1 MADERHVT
9 FGGSFKFDDSG
20 LVKANKQIDELL
32 KRGKSVSHMFDD
44 VKGLKGFGSSISDA
58 EKSLNGFDN
67 KFDKFREKANKGI
80 KAKIDFDDDQATRKL
95 DHFKTMSE
103 KIPENKHT
111 KMSVDDNASSKFKDA
126 YEASKKVP
134 KIHETTLKAKNDT
147 KPAFNSFDSS
157 METSKKHASVF
168 KNVLLGTFAGNLIS
182 NGVQALVGGLKSA
195 TAAGMAYNKQQ
206 DTMKTVWTALTNE
219 APKDGKKL
227 TNYINDVSQHSIY
240 AAGTIDKMAQSF
252 YHVDSN
258 VGETK
263 NWTKSFVAL
272 GSTLHMTDSNLQNAG
287 ESFAKIVA
295 GGKANS
301 QDMSTMINQF
311 PMFGEA
317 LQKSTGKSMK
327 QLYAMSAAGKL
338 SAKQFTEALDYLGKK
353 YKGGTAEAM
362 TSFQGMSMYIK
373 SRWSVLTGSIMNSS
387 FKLSKGVAH
396 DLQDLMKDDM
406 MKKYARGVSSVVGG
420 AISGISALVK
430 SVDRNKESITAAL
443 GTIGRVFGDTFGIAG
458 DAVKMFG
465 TAFMANVDG
474 PVNKSSL
481 ADRLGQ
487 FQKGFHDFAKAVTP
501 VTDDISGL
509 IGVLSAAVFNN
520 IGSLFRGIGSG
531 LGFAS
536 KNGKGLKGTFEGIAK
551 AISPVNYYFNILGKK
566 LEPVS
571 KGIGEL
577 VGAIGKQVWQDFATT
592 ITTVGK
598 VIGTV
603 ADGIGSIFGVKNG
616 GALKA
621 LGDLL
626 DSIAKNKVAVQTVS
640 WALTGLLTTKMVTGG
655 MSLLGTYSG
664 KLIDIASHFKLIKKN
679 ADEASASEVIANSG
693 GSGGSVGNSTRAGST
708 HYTNA
713 KNASRLTTVGDA
725 AAGAVGIASTVG
737 RSGAQHMAPGK
748 LAQFGKNILS
758 KLGSSKLAGVAEKV
772 GSSKLGTVAKVAG
785 KGLSKIPVLDVLAAS
800 STLIGTTKKNV
811 GSHLGNFG
819 GTLGGME
826 AGGLA
831 GAAIPVLGETG
842 IGEIGGS
849 IIGGM
854 AGSSLGK
861 KAGGAIQKGLG
872 KINMPKMPK
881 LSNPFKGF
889 KVPNIA
895 SMFTKAIGKVPSAI
909 GGAWRKVTSTI
920 SGWGKS
926 IGKFF
931 SPVTKVFGSFVK
943 TVGKV
948 LKPVGRALQLALV
961 IPIALVV
968 GLAIKAWQK
977 MEKPFKTVAKVI
989 GGVVKD
995 VAKSISGA
1003 WKGISKSVGSFN
1015 GKVVKTVSSG
1025 WSKVKKS
1032 TSSAWNSVKNFVV
1045 KPVKA
1050 IGSAVNRYIVKNL
1063 VKAVSGAWSKVKKST
1078 SSAWN
1083 AIKKYV
1089 VNPVESL
1096 YKTVTGKFSSLFK
1109 GIRGVTSSFGKWF
1122 SKTWGDIKSNTV
1134 GLADDIWKGVTKK
1147 FNKMANSM
1155 ADIGSNIKKSWH
1167 SLWNGLSSFFGDIW
1181 TSIGKKAHAGFGKV
1195 VGVLNTGIGG
1205 IDKVI
1210 HAFGGSSKAIATI
1223 KFASGTG
1230 ALSGPRRPITKPTF
1244 SMLNDGNDSPET
1256 GNREV
1261 AVLPNGQAFSP
1272 QERNWTGLLPAGT
1285 EVLNARES
1293 AAVFGTQRFA
1303 KGTGLLGTIGGSI
1316 SNIVSGA
1323 VKTVSKGASWLKN
1336 LFSTATSII
1345 KHPIKSF
1352 ENLFKFNDGGAK
1364 GIFQQ
1369 IGKGAF
1375 NKVAKV
1381 GKNWWSNLW
1390 SMVDLNGGSSA
1401 GGNWAHSPGLS
1412 ETNGF
1417 GAKRSFGTHDGVDF
1431 SGPLGSAIL
1440 AVHGGTI
1447 TQTGAP
1453 GHGWPESQLGKVIT
1467 VKSSDGYQEIYQE
1480 FGGTNNIKV
1489 KSGDEIHT
1497 GQKIATLGA
1506 LHGAGS
1512 GSHVHIGVSKGSLW
1526 NHGGSSTKGWYDVTK
1541 MHGSSDG
1548 SGKKSKKSDNKG
1560 IKAQVG
1566 AGFWKTISKIA
1577 SLFGDDGG
1585 GASGNPG
1592 GSGVQRWK
1600 SDVKKA
1606 LGALG
1611 LSTSVSM
1618 VARVLRQINTESGGN
1633 PKAMG
1638 GTDGLSDGRAM
1649 GLMQVKPG
1657 TLKAYGKSSLGGWS
1671 NGYSSIYTGLNYAKH
1686 RYGSGLSFLGNGHGY
1701 AMGGE
1706 PSVGVPAL
1714 VGEKGAELIVPKQQS
1729 KVIPHGKSKTLLNN
1743 LKRSVDVHP
1752 TINMNITATDA
1763 EDIKKKAGDIAK
1775 SIIEKMFGDL
1785 ANGISDSV
1793 I

>member
-1 MADERHVT
+1 
-9 FGGSFKFDDSG
+9 
-20 LVKANKQIDELL
+20 
-32 KRGKSVSHMFDD
+32 
-44 VKGLKGFGSSISDA
+44 
-58 EKSLNGFDN
+58 
-67 KFDKFREKANKGI
+67 
-80 KAKIDFDDDQATRKL
+80 
-95 DHFKTMSE
+95 
-103 KIPENKHT
+103 
-111 KMSVDDNASSKFKDA
+111 
-126 YEASKKVP
+126 
-134 KIHETTLKAKNDT
+134 
-147 KPAFNSFDSS
+147 
-157 METSKKHASVF
+157 
-168 KNVLLGTFAGNLIS
+168 
-182 NGVQALVGGLKSA
+182 
-195 TAAGMAYNKQQ
+195 
-206 DTMKTVWTALTNE
+206 
-219 APKDGKKL
+219 
-227 TNYINDVSQHSIY
+227 
-240 AAGTIDKMAQSF
+240 
-252 YHVDSN
+252 
-258 VGETK
+258 
-263 NWTKSFVAL
+263 
-272 GSTLHMTDSNLQNAG
+272 
-287 ESFAKIVA
+287 
-295 GGKANS
+295 
-301 QDMSTMINQF
+301 
-311 PMFGEA
+311 
-317 LQKSTGKSMK
+317 
-327 QLYAMSAAGKL
+327 
-338 SAKQFTEALDYLGKK
+338 
-353 YKGGTAEAM
+353 
-362 TSFQGMSMYIK
+362 
-373 SRWSVLTGSIMNSS
+373 
-387 FKLSKGVAH
+387 
-396 DLQDLMKDDM
+396 
-406 MKKYARGVSSVVGG
+406 
-420 AISGISALVK
+420 
-430 SVDRNKESITAAL
+430 
-443 GTIGRVFGDTFGIAG
+443 
-458 DAVKMFG
+458 
-465 TAFMANVDG
+465 
-474 PVNKSSL
+474 
-481 ADRLGQ
+481 
-487 FQKGFHDFAKAVTP
+487 
-501 VTDDISGL
+501 
-509 IGVLSAAVFNN
+509 
-520 IGSLFRGIGSG
+520 
-531 LGFAS
+531 
-536 KNGKGLKGTFEGIAK
+536 
-551 AISPVNYYFNILGKK
+551 
-566 LEPVS
+566 
-571 KGIGEL
+571 
-577 VGAIGKQVWQDFATT
+577 
-592 ITTVGK
+592 
-598 VIGTV
+598 
-603 ADGIGSIFGVKNG
+603 
-616 GALKA
+616 
-621 LGDLL
+621 
-626 DSIAKNKVAVQTVS
+626 
-640 WALTGLLTTKMVTGG
+640 
-655 MSLLGTYSG
+655 
-664 KLIDIASHFKLIKKN
+664 
-679 ADEASASEVIANSG
+679 
-693 GSGGSVGNSTRAGST
+693 
-708 HYTNA
+708 
-713 KNASRLTTVGDA
+713 
-725 AAGAVGIASTVG
+725 
-737 RSGAQHMAPGK
+737 
-748 LAQFGKNILS
+748 
-758 KLGSSKLAGVAEKV
+758 
-772 GSSKLGTVAKVAG
+772 
-785 KGLSKIPVLDVLAAS
+785 
-800 STLIGTTKKNV
+800 
-811 GSHLGNFG
+811 
-819 GTLGGME
+819 
-826 AGGLA
+826 
-831 GAAIPVLGETG
+831 
-842 IGEIGGS
+842 
-849 IIGGM
+849 M

-931 SPVTKVFGSFVK
+931 APVNKAFGGFVK
-943 TVGKV
+943 GVGHL

-961 IPIALVV
+961 VPIALVV
-968 GLAIKAWQK
+968 GLTIKAWQK
-977 MEKPFKTVAKVI
+977 LEAPIKKVGSFVGNIAKGLGKTVGNAW
-989 GGVVKD
+989 
-995 VAKSISGA
+995 KSMSKNVGRFGSGIARSVSGA
-1003 WKGISKSVGSFN
+1003 W
-1015 GKVVKTVSSG
+1015 T
-1025 WSKVKKS
+1025 KVKRS
-1032 TSSAWNSVKNFVV
+1032 TSSAWKVVSKYVINPVKNIG
-1045 KPVKA
+1045 KA
-1050 IGSAVNRYIVKNL
+1050 VTKYIVKGVVN
-1063 VKAVSGAWSKVKKST
+1063 VTSK
-1078 SSAWN
+1078 AWN
-1083 AIKKYV
+1083 GLKRSTRSVWNTIKRYV
-1089 VNPVESL
+1089 VNPVNSL
-1096 YKTVTGKFSSLFK
+1096 YKTVHNKFNSLVS
-1109 GIRGVTSSFGKWF
+1109 GIKKIISPFAKWM
-1122 SKTWGDIKSNTV
+1122 SKTWGNIKSTTV
-1134 GLADDIWKGVTKK
+1134 DFAHDMWKGVVAK
-1147 FNKMANSM
+1147 FNKMASGIS
-1155 ADIGSNIKKSWH
+1155 DIGDRIKKSWH
-1167 SLWNGLSSFFGDIW
+1167 SLWNGISGFFGNIWDDIH
-1181 TSIGKKAHAGFGKV
+1181 KKAKRGFGKV
-1195 VGVLNTGIGG
+1195 VDVLNTGIGG

-1210 HAFGGSSKAIATI
+1210 SAFGGSSKAIATI
-1223 KFASGTG
+1223 KYATGTG
-1230 ALSGPRRPITKPTF
+1230 ALSGARRPITKPTF
-1244 SMLNDGNDSPET
+1244 AMLNDGNGSPET

-1303 KGTGLLGTIGGSI
+1303 KGTGLLGSIGGSI

-1440 AVHGGTI
+1440 AVHGGTV

-1548 SGKKSKKSDNKG
+1548 SSKKSKKSDNKG

-1657 TLKAYGKSSLGGWS
+1657 TFKAYGKSSLGGWS
-1671 NGYSSIYTGLNYAKH
+1671 NGYSSIYAGLNYAKH

-1763 EDIKKKAGDIAK
+1763 EDIKKKASDIAK

-1785 ANGISDSV
+1785 TNGISDSV

>member
-95 DHFKTMSE
+95 DRFKTMSE

-134 KIHETTLKAKNDT
+134 KIHETALKAKNET

-168 KNVLLGTFAGNLIS
+168 KSVLLGTFAGNLIS

-373 SRWSVLTGSIMNSS
+373 SRWSVLTGSIMDSS

-420 AISGISALVK
+420 AITGISALVGAI
-430 SVDRNKESITAAL
+430 DRNKKSIIAAI
-443 GTIGRVFGDTFGIAG
+443 GTVGHVIGDTFGVVKSE
-458 DAVKMFG
+458 VKMFG
-465 TAFMANVDG
+465 VSFLANVDG

-487 FQKGFHDFAKAVTP
+487 FQKGFHNFTKAVSP
-501 VTDDISGL
+501 VTDAIGGLSGAL
-509 IGVLSAAVFNN
+509 DAGIFNN
-520 IGSLFRGIGSG
+520 VGSLFRGLAAG
-531 LGFAS
+531 LGASS
-536 KNGKGLKGTFEGIAK
+536 KNGQSLKGTFDGIAK
-551 AISPVNYYFNILGKK
+551 AIYPVTNYFAVLGKHM
-566 LEPVS
+566 EPVTR
-571 KGIGEL
+571 GIGEL

-626 DSIAKNKVAVQTVS
+626 DSIAKNKVAVRTVS

-655 MSLLGTYSG
+655 ITGLFGSLAMLAGKSSALGGLFKTVSDSKGIVAVLKNVG
-664 KLIDIASHFKLIKKN
+664 KLPSAIGELGNGKIDQAISKFGTFKQIL
-679 ADEASASEVIANSG
+679 AD
-693 GSGGSVGNSTRAGST
+693 
-708 HYTNA
+708 
-713 KNASRLTTVGDA
+713 L
-725 AAGAVGIASTVG
+725 
-737 RSGAQHMAPGK
+737 P
-748 LAQFGKNILS
+748 S
-758 KLGSSKLAGVAEKV
+758 KLKQIPSQVTTKIKTITSGMGIKNQWKN
-772 GSSKLGTVAKVAG
+772 SSKLGKVATVAVGVQAVYDASTDIAKGMKTKNPDKKLKAYGSATGETMGGAIGLALGGPLGAELGMQIGKIAGEKGGDMAHKFATGWSEYNKKHPLQMAKVKGGTAG
-785 KGLSKIPVLDVLAAS
+785 QAGYEFKKGASGTVDNKQLNKEGVGGLFDPRMWANSWGALSRKVGGK
-800 STLIGTTKKNV
+800 STKNNDK
-811 GSHLGNFG
+811 S
-819 GTLGGME
+819 TLGGFIKFQFQQIKWPK
-826 AGGLA
+826 APKWLSWLTTTHN
-831 GAAIPVLGETG
+831 P
-842 IGEIGGS
+842 
-849 IIGGM
+849 
-854 AGSSLGK
+854 GK
-861 KAGGAIQKGLG
+861 GNKPITMPKIKWPKIKLPNIWKWLTTDIKPKTKPIKAPKFK
-872 KINMPKMPK
+872 KIKWPTLPKWMNWKTWKWPKFKAPKMPK
-881 LSNPFKGF
+881 IKLP

-895 SMFTKAIGKVPSAI
+895 KSWSSMTGKLSK
-909 GGAWRKVTSTI
+909 GFNSWK
-920 SGWGKS
+920 KS
-926 IGKFF
+926 F
-931 SPVTKVFGSFVK
+931 
-943 TVGKV
+943 
-948 LKPVGRALQLALV
+948 
-961 IPIALVV
+961 
-968 GLAIKAWQK
+968 
-977 MEKPFKTVAKVI
+977 
-989 GGVVKD
+989 
-995 VAKSISGA
+995 
-1003 WKGISKSVGSFN
+1003 SKS
-1015 GKVVKTVSSG
+1015 
-1025 WSKVKKS
+1025 WSKHWKSTKTTLSSDWKSMKKNTDNWGDDTTSWFSDFKKS
-1032 TSSAWNSVKNFVV
+1032 FSKSWEKHWKSVKGYLSDRWDDMRG
-1045 KPVKA
+1045 KA
-1050 IGSAVNRYIVKNL
+1050 GSW
-1063 VKAVSGAWSKVKKST
+1063 GT
-1078 SSAWN
+1078 SM
-1083 AIKKYV
+1083 
-1089 VNPVESL
+1089 ESWRS
-1096 YKTVTGKFSSLFK
+1096 KFSSTFQKGFRSLGSGLHSIWSGIWTK
-1109 GIRGVTSSFGKWF
+1109 MHKLTHSGMKDIVGIINSGIRGI
-1122 SKTWGDIKSNTV
+1122 D
-1134 GLADDIWKGVTKK
+1134 GV
-1147 FNKMANSM
+1147 
-1155 ADIGSNIKKSWH
+1155 IH
-1167 SLWNGLSSFFGDIW
+1167 FFG
-1181 TSIGKKAHAGFGKV
+1181 GKKTA
-1195 VGVLNTGIGG
+1195 ISP
-1205 IDKVI
+1205 I
-1210 HAFGGSSKAIATI
+1210 HFAT
-1223 KFASGTG
+1223 GTG
-1230 ALSGPRRPITKPTF
+1230 ALSGPRIPITKPTY
-1244 SMLNDGNDSPET
+1244 SRLNDGHDSPET
-1256 GNREV
+1256 GNKEV
-1261 AVLPNGQAFSP
+1261 AILPNGQAFMP
-1272 QERNWTGLLPAGT
+1272 QESNWTGMLPAGT

-1293 AAVFGTQRFA
+1293 KAVFGPQKYA

-1440 AVHGGTI
+1440 AVHGGTV

-1548 SGKKSKKSDNKG
+1548 SSKKSKKSDNKG

-1577 SLFGDDGG
+1577 SLFGDNGG

-1657 TLKAYGKSSLGGWS
+1657 TFKAYGKSSLGGWS
-1671 NGYSSIYTGLNYAKH
+1671 NGYSSIYAGLNYAKH
-1686 RYGSGLSFLGNGHGY
+1686 RYGSSLSFLGNGHGY
-1701 AMGGE
+1701 ANGGE

-1763 EDIKKKAGDIAK
+1763 EDIKKKASDIAK

-1785 ANGISDSV
+1785 TNGISDSV